1 MELEKIAESFVL
13 GTLYVETI
21 PSWATDALQT
31 GYDSPSL
38 RQLAG
43 TDVDDHQEI
52 RDLFQESLREL
63 GVSLPSPSE
72 AGLSKAKEIADE
84 IVRGVVTPY
93 VGARTIWTSIYTRF
107 PDLRELRP
115 FVGYASDY
123 EDDEKHREEYERLII
138 AESRLLLAEPK
149 TE

>member
-1 MELEKIAESFVL
+1 VELEKIAESFVL

-21 PSWATDALQT
+21 PSWATDALLA

-43 TDVDDHQEI
+43 TDVVDHQEI
-52 RDLFQESLREL
+52 RDLFQDSLREL

-84 IVRGVVTPY
+84 IVRGVVTHMSVLERYGPRY
-93 VGARTIWTSIYTRF
+93 TLVSPIYGNCALLWATLATMKMMKSTGKNTR
-107 PDLRELRP
+107 
-115 FVGYASDY
+115 S
-123 EDDEKHREEYERLII
+123 
-138 AESRLLLAEPK
+138 
-149 TE
+149 